1 MPRVRVSPPVS
12 WHGVILAGGVAR
24 RFGRDKVF
32 ARVGGR
38 RLIDMAYASLAAA
51 DGVSVL
57 LGTPERALAV
67 APLLPAG
74 VAAFADDHPGHGPM
88 GGLASALGRRPDRW
102 AAALAADLPLVPAG
116 WWPWL
121 ADQHRD
127 GAVAVV
133 PRDDRGRWEPLAA
146 LYHGSLA
153 AELAALMASG
163 DRAQLALHTYLD
175 GLEEAGRVATADPAA
190 MHTCALLNVNRPDDA
205 AEVTR
210 ELRRGED
217 RSEK

>member
-57 LGTPERALAV
+57 LGTPERAMAAV
-67 APLLPAG
+67 PLLPTG

-133 PRDDRGRWEPLAA
+133 PRDGRGRWEPLAA

-153 AELAALMASG
+153 GELTALMVRRE
-163 DRAQLALHTYLD
+163 RARLALQPFLD
-175 GLEEAGRVATADPAA
+175 ELDEAGRVVVVDPSV
-190 MHTCALLNVNRPDDA
+190 MPTSALLNVNRPDDA
-205 AEVTR
+205 AAVERAV
-210 ELRRGED
+210 RRGEGPT
-217 RSEK
+217 ET

>member
-32 ARVGGR
+32 ACVGGR

-57 LGTPERALAV
+57 LGTPERASAA

-74 VAAFADDHPGHGPM
+74 TVAFADDHPGHGPM

-102 AAALAADLPLVPAG
+102 AAALAADLPLVPAE
-116 WWPWL
+116 WWSWL

-153 AELAALMASG
+153 AELGALMATG
-163 DRAQLALHTYLD
+163 DRAQLALHPYLD
-175 GLEEAGRVATADPAA
+175 GLEEAGRVVIADPAA
-190 MHTCALLNVNRPDDA
+190 MHASALLNVNQPDDA
-205 AEVTR
+205 AEAAR
-210 ELRRGED
+210 LLRRGED
-217 RSEK
+217 SSQG